1 MQDTI
6 LKLGKLNVQLV
17 HKVFTLQVQGRF
29 HILSV
34 LQAITP
40 LILDPH
46 NVKFVLQALMLLL
59 DLVAVLGAQ
68 QEPMQNNLEVLN
80 VKFVLQALMLL
91 LDLVAVLSAQQEPMQ
106 NNLEV
111 LNVLIVQLG
120 NIHQELDQQAV
131 NPVQ

>member
-1 MQDTI
+1 MILVMQDTI
-6 LKLGKLNVQLV
+6 LMLVRMIAQLA
-17 HKVFTLQVQGRF
+17 HKVIILQIQGLL
-29 HILSV
+29 HVPNV

-40 LILDPH
+40 PLLDPH

-59 DLVAVLGAQ
+59 DLVAA
-68 QEPMQNNLEVLN
+68 P
-80 VKFVLQALMLL
+80 
-91 LDLVAVLSAQQEPMQ
+91 SAQQEPMQ

-131 NPVQ
+131 KPALKEHMLL